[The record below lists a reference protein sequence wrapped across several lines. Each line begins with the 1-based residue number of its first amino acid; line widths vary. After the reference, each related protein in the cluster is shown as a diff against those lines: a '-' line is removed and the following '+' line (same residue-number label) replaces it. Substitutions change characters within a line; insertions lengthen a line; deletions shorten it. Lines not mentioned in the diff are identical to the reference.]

1 MRLRSIALASVGVLA
16 LAVAGCSSDDQSAP
30 AATNT
35 DSSVSDSS
43 SGSVTSDPSG
53 DSDPVRLAAGVIP
66 AGPSDITGAADVRAL
81 IGTIGFPTAWPMPDG
96 LVAADV
102 LGLEASQTA
111 GSDGT
116 KATFSLT
123 WRQATGVLDDAAKQ
137 WFEMADSALDVG
149 PLIGTSTTGSGAVAG
164 VSYSAGDDDEP
175 SGRLTVTA
183 SAVDATSIAVQ
194 VEFEFVNESPTPT
207 LQFAPST
214 IAALPSITGCVPEL
228 VQASFVRYDAP
239 NAAAGQRDYT
249 TIFQGRCASRATF
262 DSTVSWAVGRDGRI
276 TQDEDSIEVTDSTGP
291 DGESLHVGAS
301 ASGSLRID
309 TTAAVD

>member
-1 MRLRSIALASVGVLA
+1 MRLRSIALVSAGLLT
-16 LAVAGCSSDDQSAP
+16 LAVGGCSSDDRSAP
-30 AATNT
+30 ATTT
-35 DSSVSDSS
+35 DTAPSSQSVPSDSTV
-43 SGSVTSDPSG
+43 GG
-53 DSDPVRLAAGVIP
+53 DPVRLAAGVVP
-66 AGPSDITGAADVRAL
+66 AGSSEITDAADVPAL
-81 IGTIGFPTAWPMPDG
+81 LATMGFPTAWPMPDG

-123 WRQATGVLDDAAKQ
+123 WRQAAGALDDAAQQ
-137 WFEMADSALDVG
+137 WFETANSALAVG
-149 PLIGTSTTGSGAVAG
+149 PLIGTSKTGSGAVAG
-164 VSYSAGDDDEP
+164 VSYSAGADDEP
-175 SGRLTVTA
+175 SGRLSVTA
-183 SAVDATSIAVQ
+183 SSVDAGSIAVQ
-194 VEFEFVNESPTPT
+194 VEFEYVNESPTPT

-301 ASGSLRID
+301 ASGSVRID
-309 TTAAVD
+309 TAATVG